1 MTDIKKPDLDW
12 RHSVETII
20 GMGQYLTKLKEQHSR
35 DDIARM
41 MKIDYNL
48 GSASIDRLVNVAKHP
63 ILSNPENFDKL
74 PNGWGTLYELRLL
87 PDEILIEKMRDG
99 SLKNI
104 NKYKIWEMR
113 GVKTKDGP
121 HLGKN
126 EGARVRVPDNTS
138 LVAYVAAGMQR
149 EEEFENDIEA
159 VARML
164 GIGAWTYRQ
173 VRAIVLLSRHPD
185 LSNADSEMV
194 HGLIDKI
201 NKTRNVQSYYLKAKP
216 LIERIWGTSR
226 NKKFTGKNHAK
237 RVENYLNSIF
247 ILGMSAQKMA
257 DLERPYMSV
266 EDTDKAIGDLSEIGT
281 TVRKIAEALR
291 RSKNE

>member
-1 MTDIKKPDLDW
+1 MDKPGKDW
-12 RHSVETII
+12 RDEIETII
-20 GMGQYLTKLKEQHSR
+20 GMGKYLLKLRDTTSR
-35 DDIARM
+35 DEIARM
-41 MKIDYNL
+41 MKIDYDL
-48 GSASIDRLVNVAKHP
+48 GIASIDRLIKVAQHP

-74 PNGWGTLYELRLL
+74 PPGWGTLNELRLL
-87 PDEILIEKMRDG
+87 PDPLLLEGIKNNG
-99 SLKNI
+99 LKNI

-121 HLGKN
+121 RVGKN
-126 EGARVRVPDNTS
+126 EGARVRVPENVT
-138 LVAYVAAGMQR
+138 LVAYVSAGMQR
-149 EEEFENDIEA
+149 EEEFDGNLEA

-185 LSNADSEMV
+185 LSNTDSEMV

-216 LIERIWGTSR
+216 LIEKIWGASR

-266 EDTDKAIGDLSEIGT
+266 EDTDKAIIDLSEIGT
-281 TVRKIAEALR
+281 IVRKVAETLR